1 MLPLS
6 FSVYLLVRLC
16 KKKHF
21 TTLFIQIKRLLKS
34 LVMVTFSSATDDFF
48 EYRSD
53 VAFERTD
60 AFPEV
65 NQQTKS
71 FDTKV
76 KTTFKVF
83 RVFFL

>member
-1 MLPLS
+1 
-6 FSVYLLVRLC
+6 
-16 KKKHF
+16 
-21 TTLFIQIKRLLKS
+21 
-34 LVMVTFSSATDDFF
+34 MVTFSSATDDFF

-83 RVFFL
+83 RVFFLYNWILINVSELLSRSVSVLANETSVANAEAT

>member
-1 MLPLS
+1 
-6 FSVYLLVRLC
+6 
-16 KKKHF
+16 
-21 TTLFIQIKRLLKS
+21 
-34 LVMVTFSSATDDFF
+34 MVTFSSATHDFF

-83 RVFFL
+83 RVFFYIIGYL

>member
-1 MLPLS
+1 
-6 FSVYLLVRLC
+6 
-16 KKKHF
+16 
-21 TTLFIQIKRLLKS
+21 
-34 LVMVTFSSATDDFF
+34 MVTFSSATDDFF

-83 RVFFL
+83 RVFFLYNWILINVSELLSRSVSVLANETSVANVEAM